1 MVSLKQEIQLVN
13 NEILQKVEDMF
24 TIFQTFILNTQ
35 ALTNQEETTNSTVA

>member
-24 TIFQTFILNTQ
+24 TTFQTFMLNTQ
-35 ALTNQEETTNSTVA
+35 ALTKQEETTNSIVA